1 MLFQTEKE
9 HSSALLELILKRN
22 KKEVVT
28 PFVSH
33 YRCSFHDHL
42 QYGKGAVPI
51 IVKRLFNQSLWTM
64 DTKGIEIAKDVSLV
78 SIVLPSAYY
87 SFMK

>member
-1 MLFQTEKE
+1 MLFQSEKE

-33 YRCSFHDHL
+33 YRCTFHAHL
-42 QYGKGAVPI
+42 KYGKGAGCTHYCKEGFQPI
-51 IVKRLFNQSLWTM
+51 SM
-64 DTKGIEIAKDVSLV
+64 DTKRCKSEIF
-78 SIVLPSAYY
+78 YC
-87 SFMK
+87 